1 MGLSG
6 QPVPAL
12 AHANHGLALMGPVR
26 DFTGLALARGNPA
39 VPGVAL
45 TNPVRDKSG
54 LANWG
59 VNFHVIVL
67 RPLNN
72 FESTILV
79 ASCRV
84 LLDLYHQVQLNIVQI
99 IKSAQNNGRSLTRKI
114 F

>member
-54 LANWG
+54 LANW
-59 VNFHVIVL
+59 VRSPSKYIQVILCCV
-67 RPLNN
+67 
-72 FESTILV
+72 
-79 ASCRV
+79 
-84 LLDLYHQVQLNIVQI
+84 
-99 IKSAQNNGRSLTRKI
+99 
-114 F
+114 